1 MTDKILIGRTDKADF
16 PDLMLKNLDVKIDT
30 GAFTSAIHC
39 HQIEEVVL
47 KRKKVIKFKLLDPTH
62 PKYNN
67 KQYATSRFSQK
78 IIKSSFGRS
87 EKRYV
92 IHTRIRIF
100 GKTFPIDLSLSERG
114 EMKYPVL
121 LGRKLLMGKFIV
133 DPAKYNLSY
142 KQKRSRRTAIKNRI

>member
-142 KQKRSRRTAIKNRI
+142 KHKRSRRTAIKNRI

>member
-1 MTDKILIGRTDKADF
+1 MVEKILIGRTDKADF
-16 PDLMLKNLDVKIDT
+16 PELMLRNLDVKIDT

-67 KQYATSRFSQK
+67 KQYATSKFSQRV
-78 IIKSSFGRS
+78 IKSSFGRS

-92 IHTRIRIF
+92 IHTTVKIF
-100 GKTFPIDLSLSERG
+100 GKTIPLDLSLSERG

-142 KQKRSRRTAIKNRI
+142 KQKRLKRVFNKKRS